1 MMDSTFISLKRI
13 RNNLIL
19 FLSTITMYYLILI
32 IPICILVLIVI
43 YFIWFKLRH
52 PFWAKQPVFHY
63 HDIYHHLFP
72 NRIIEP
78 ALPIKNKYFN
88 YKNIVVK
95 KTNELS
101 QDEKIN
107 IIKLIQNN
115 YYKENKYYY
124 RPLNRNVFP
133 YFLNHTEPCY
143 ISLYYINKELVGVLT
158 SRPVYIK
165 FKHISLTA
173 YYADFLCIHKKH
185 RKKYIA
191 AYLIQTHQYHQS
203 YNNLNINVSLFK
215 KERYA
220 NYFISLVY
228 YNTYFFNITL
238 WDTIPLHNSVKIRK
252 ITDENIHTIIDFMQ
266 KTKKKYK
273 CFISISMGNLLEL
286 IKTRN
291 IIVYGTFIGSVC
303 HSCYFFRDITTYYNK
318 KPAIE
323 LFTSIK
329 ACSDELF
336 IHAFSNVM
344 FCMKQNYDFI
354 LLENVSD
361 TSYLLNN
368 ILLKHKYIFK
378 EKTFFQLYNYA
389 QNTILPEE
397 FAYIL

>member
-1 MMDSTFISLKRI
+1 MDSTFISLKRI

-52 PFWAKQPVFHY
+52 PFWSKQPVFHY
-63 HDIYHHLFP
+63 HDIYHHLFS

-95 KTNELS
+95 NTNELS

-107 IIKLIQNN
+107 IIKLIQSN

-158 SRPVYIK
+158 SRPVYIQ

-215 KERYA
+215 KERCA
-220 NYFISLVY
+220 NYFISLVH

-266 KTKKKYK
+266 KTKKNYK

-291 IIVYGTFIGSVC
+291 IIIYGTFIGSVC

-318 KPAIE
+318 KSAIE

-344 FCMKQNYDFI
+344 FYMKQNYDFI

-361 TSYLLNN
+361 SSCLLNN

>member
-1 MMDSTFISLKRI
+1 MMDSSFISLKRI

-19 FLSTITMYYLILI
+19 FLSSITMYYLILI

-72 NRIIEP
+72 NRIIEHS
-78 ALPIKNKYFN
+78 LPIKNKYFN

-101 QDEKIN
+101 QNEKIN
-107 IIKLIQNN
+107 IIKLIQSN

-158 SRPVYIK
+158 SRPVYIQ

-215 KERYA
+215 KERCA

-238 WDTIPLHNSVKIRK
+238 WDTIPLHNSVKIHK
-252 ITDENIHTIIDFMQ
+252 ITDENIHTIIEFMQ

-273 CFISISMGNLLEL
+273 CFISISIGNLLEL

-291 IIVYGTFIGSVC
+291 IIIYGTFIGSVC
-303 HSCYFFRDITTYYNK
+303 YSCYFFRDITTYYNK

-344 FCMKQNYDFI
+344 FYMKQNYDFI

-361 TSYLLNN
+361 SSCLLNN